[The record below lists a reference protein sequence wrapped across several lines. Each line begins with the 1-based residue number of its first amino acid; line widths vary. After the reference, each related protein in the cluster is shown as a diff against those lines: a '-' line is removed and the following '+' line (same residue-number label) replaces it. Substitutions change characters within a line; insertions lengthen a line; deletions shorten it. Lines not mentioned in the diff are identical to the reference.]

1 MTLSLFGRCA
11 QSASFPVPYSI
22 QGQRVK
28 VYQPEDEN
36 SWLCGVVSHQDPIT
50 RLMEV
55 SVTEVKIFSTALSV
69 LNTISECFM
78 ENDSFTKTWTFGSW
92 LLGCF
97 YHVCMRFIVWALWII
112 FFLLWW
118 LLPINDGTQPTN
130 IKESVRTPL
139 KMISMWENTDYWKN
153 LRAWCCRESSFLV
166 L

>member
-1 MTLSLFGRCA
+1 MMLSLSGRCV

-55 SVTEVKIFSTALSV
+55 SVTEVKIFSTALRV

-78 ENDSFTKTWTFGSW
+78 ENDSFASPKLS
-92 LLGCF
+92 
-97 YHVCMRFIVWALWII
+97 
-112 FFLLWW
+112 FFCKNSFE
-118 LLPINDGTQPTN
+118 NDLY
-130 IKESVRTPL
+130 VR
-139 KMISMWENTDYWKN
+139 KY
-153 LRAWCCRESSFLV
+153 
-166 L
+166 